1 MKMIKMALL
10 GGAALAV
17 TTAAA
22 KADDLSA
29 LKAQI
34 ESLNAR
40 VAQMEAAPAV
50 PSGYNLITMSE
61 APATVVPGAGQKDDK
76 AYLPNANVIS
86 VLPTADA
93 PASATIE
100 WSGYVY
106 AIVQYYDNDNAGDN
120 SDMDVYTRGQL
131 KVVGKTD
138 TAVGEVGVE
147 VRLRAGTTDVLDV
160 RPAFSSP
167 KYWGWWAM
175 TPELSLAGGYAGSL
189 GNVGYGYDGAC
200 TCWGT
205 DNADVAFNPGDSHQ
219 LALLYASGP
228 FSAGIALEDA
238 TNQPHKFGGAGD
250 SLGVAG
256 NIKYAGDTF
265 NGGLFGVWHDGG
277 AGEDAYQVGAGL
289 GLTFDPVSLSL
300 AGAMGQ
306 INNGQD
312 FWGVSALASVSLSDE
327 FHGELGAGYKN
338 YDGRSTP
345 AGAVTQD
352 DKLAIMAGLYYTPVD
367 QLTLGIEGEYVDHQD
382 SNVRRVRDAGD
393 EWFADFVAVWS
404 F

>member
-17 TTAAA
+17 TSAAA
-22 KADDLSA
+22 QADELDA

-40 VAQMEAAPAV
+40 VATMEAAPAV
-50 PSGYNLITMSE
+50 PAGYSLVTMSE
-61 APATVVPGAGQKDDK
+61 GAATVAPGAGQKDDK
-76 AYLPNANVIS
+76 GYLPTANVIS
-86 VLPTADA
+86 ILPTADA

-106 AIVQYYDNDNAGDN
+106 AIVQYYDNEAQGNN
-120 SDMDVYTRGQL
+120 SDIDVWTRGQL
-131 KVVGKTD
+131 KVIGKTD

-147 VRLRAGTTDVLDV
+147 MRLRAGTTDVLGV
-160 RPAFSSP
+160 NPAVTSP

-200 TCWGT
+200 TCWGI
-205 DNADVAFNPGDSHQ
+205 DNADVAFNPGDAHQ

-238 TNQPHKFGGAGD
+238 TNQTHRFGGATD
-250 SLGVAG
+250 SLGFAG
-256 NIKYAGDTF
+256 NIKYSGDSF
-265 NGGLFGVWHDGG
+265 NGGLFGVWRDGG
-277 AGEDAYQVGAGL
+277 VAEDAYQVGAGL

-327 FHGELGAGYKN
+327 FHGELAAGYKN
-338 YDGRSTP
+338 YDTRSTA
-345 AGAVTQD
+345 AGAATQG
-352 DKLAIMAGLYYTPVD
+352 DKMAVMGGLYYTPVD

-382 SNVRRVRDAGD
+382 ANVAGAPDGAD

>member
-1 MKMIKMALL
+1 MTL
-10 GGAALAV
+10 
-17 TTAAA
+17 
-22 KADDLSA
+22 
-29 LKAQI
+29 
-34 ESLNAR
+34 
-40 VAQMEAAPAV
+40 
-50 PSGYNLITMSE
+50 SE
-61 APATVVPGAGQKDDK
+61 APRTVVPGETAKENNGLL
-76 AYLPNANVIS
+76 ANANVIS

-106 AIVQYYDNDNAGDN
+106 AIVQYYDNDGRGDN

-160 RPAFSSP
+160 RPAFTSP

-200 TCWGT
+200 TCWGI
-205 DNADVAFNPGDSHQ
+205 DNADVAFNPGDAHQ

-238 TNQPHKFGGAGD
+238 TNQTHRFGGAGD

-265 NGGLFGVWHDGG
+265 NGGLFGVWRDGG
-277 AGEDAYQVGAGL
+277 VAEDAYQVGAGL

-306 INNGQD
+306 INNGQN

-327 FHGELGAGYKN
+327 FHGELAAGYKN

-345 AGAVTQD
+345 AGAATQD
-352 DKLAIMAGLYYTPVD
+352 DKMAVMAGLYYTPVD

-382 SNVRRVRDAGD
+382 RNTAGADNPD